1 MLFHLFK
8 STPHLQRLHVIDIV
22 SYEDEKLQ
30 PVVSSLISLNISFTG
45 SICSMEILFQNLPNL
60 YHLTIHTSSIY
71 INGHEWKKIILN
83 HLPKI
88 KIFRLR
94 MDFSFPAQQQKTKEE
109 QIDELLN
116 SFSTSFWIEEHRWFV
131 RYHSNPTNTFNY
143 AILYT
148 LPYAFPAFTY
158 VGECLSKSTCPNE
171 KDFWSYDRVQAL
183 EYSNRTEY
191 LCTELSTN
199 SSCFPNLRHLKIDLP
214 FDEYFLTAVPSLH
227 HLTSLHITSIEDS
240 ACFHLQS
247 ILDRAPHLYSLTVEF
262 GPSIQSSLYQVKNTS
277 IRRLVFTVTS
287 FKIFHQC
294 LSDVECDLLINSP
307 LGLQCEFLEAHVKCR
322 SSIFDLIAKM
332 PNLRSITFRC
342 EDDAW
347 DIWNSSST
355 DDELIIWLRN
365 HLPTRCSISRDPKR
379 MWYIQIWI
387 DV

>member
-1 MLFHLFK
+1 
-8 STPHLQRLHVIDIV
+8 
-22 SYEDEKLQ
+22 
-30 PVVSSLISLNISFTG
+30 
-45 SICSMEILFQNLPNL
+45 
-60 YHLTIHTSSIY
+60 
-71 INGHEWKKIILN
+71 
-83 HLPKI
+83 
-88 KIFRLR
+88 
-94 MDFSFPAQQQKTKEE
+94 
-109 QIDELLN
+109 
-116 SFSTSFWIEEHRWFV
+116 
-131 RYHSNPTNTFNY
+131 
-143 AILYT
+143 
-148 LPYAFPAFTY
+148 
-158 VGECLSKSTCPNE
+158 
-171 KDFWSYDRVQAL
+171 
-183 EYSNRTEY
+183 
-191 LCTELSTN
+191 
-199 SSCFPNLRHLKIDLP
+199 
-214 FDEYFLTAVPSLH
+214 
-227 HLTSLHITSIEDS
+227 
-240 ACFHLQS
+240 
-247 ILDRAPHLYSLTVEF
+247 
-262 GPSIQSSLYQVKNTS
+262 VKNTS